1 MDGNFNIQQNNIQQP
16 TGGVMNQQ
24 MQQPMMNQQM
34 QQPMMNQ
41 QMQQPMMSNQMAG
54 KKKSKKGLFI
64 GLSVALILIII
75 GIAVSTD
82 LAHGER
88 SLEGTWV
95 GKDGTEVS
103 FIDDGRKDGYLRFDI
118 ILDGE
123 ETTAN
128 VTKYGKILK
137 FITEEWNDE
146 VAAYDYDFKD
156 AKIKKLTN
164 SKLVIEYEGEKYTF
178 KRK

>member
-1 MDGNFNIQQNNIQQP
+1 MDGKFNIQQNNMQQP
-16 TGGVMNQQ
+16 TREVMNQQ
-24 MQQPMMNQQM
+24 MQQPMMYQQIPQQM
-34 QQPMMNQ
+34 TMNPM
-41 QMQQPMMSNQMAG
+41 SG

-75 GIAVSTD
+75 GIVLFIIFAC
-82 LAHGER
+82 GEEG